1 MKKIYIAGKIGTW
14 NINEVSN
21 ECKEKFAN
29 TEKWLREKYKGKC
42 SIINPLKLIAD
53 RAEFLGEDNLDKI
66 GIFTECV
73 SGVMHSDAIYL
84 LKDWQES
91 EGATIEKQI
100 AEYLGKEI
108 IFEKEEMSTNVDIA
122 SIIEDIKQDYFGVVI
137 KSWKTTPLVNMETLQ
152 DTGFSIKMYL
162 NSEYAYDIAVLYD
175 WGERLG
181 ADSCTVGIKKNKL
194 VLNFKVHTKK

>member
-108 IFEKEEMSTNVDIA
+108 IFEEKKMKNSTTNTPAESENNIKTSQNKDTISLVIYTVEKVYRKRYITIDKSFIDIHNKDYAENTYNLTTHCLKNQLINEDEEVIDYE
-122 SIIEDIKQDYFGVVI
+122 II
-137 KSWKTTPLVNMETLQ
+137 
-152 DTGFSIKMYL
+152 
-162 NSEYAYDIAVLYD
+162 
-175 WGERLG
+175 
-181 ADSCTVGIKKNKL
+181 
-194 VLNFKVHTKK
+194 